1 MIMFGQVD
9 IKGVTETGCETFRLS
24 IEGKSLGLG
33 QVDTVGGDGGVS
45 AGNITHL
52 ECCPCPAVILKESM
66 IISRVRRHGVRVGGG
81 EHDSVLAHGIVLV
94 ERDLTKL
101 HGRASRPG
109 PASWEDSFRT
119 PCPGIMVIQA
129 NNTVSVS

>member
-1 MIMFGQVD
+1 MFD
-9 IKGVTETGCETFRLS
+9 IDGGTETGCEIFHS
-24 IEGKSLGLG
+24 NIEGKVWDLVRLTLL
-33 QVDTVGGDGGVS
+33 VVMGVFRWD
-45 AGNITHL
+45 ITHL

-66 IISRVRRHGVRVGGG
+66 SIRELGDMVCVLVGGNMTLSSLMVSCG
-81 EHDSVLAHGIVLV
+81 W